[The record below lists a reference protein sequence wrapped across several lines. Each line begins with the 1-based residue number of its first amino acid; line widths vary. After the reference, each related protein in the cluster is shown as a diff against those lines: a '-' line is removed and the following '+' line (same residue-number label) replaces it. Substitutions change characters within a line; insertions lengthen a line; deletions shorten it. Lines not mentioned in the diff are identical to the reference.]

1 MFVNLNQNLH
11 PRWLLSRLRLNYPDW
26 LPTFRPFLAALC
38 SLLVGLGMLEGWGT
52 VRLLSLVLLLVCAM
66 LPLSELI
73 VIAGVAIALIGTT
86 LISSNGL
93 LTRHLV
99 ELISVTIFGTIVGRF
114 LRRIEWKLA
123 SQQILESLAQP
134 KENATA
140 ETLIGTAVT
149 LLRDFTGAD
158 AAIALRQLD
167 SVTAEAVVCL
177 PQTALP
183 SQLINPALFAAALEQ
198 NRSLFHSNYP
208 AIEDASHV
216 LLAQGVRSLAILP
229 LQGSDDLRGAILL
242 IWHRQISLSD
252 DLQQF
257 TASLLSEL
265 RTLLQFCDATLRLD
279 KLQARF
285 GAMLETIHQGVVFMD
300 ESGEQ
305 SWLNQAAAEQLG
317 LPPGTV
323 DLPIIAQAMAT
334 LRTQASNAAEI
345 TAQGAKL
352 FSQPQAT
359 IRNWNWI
366 FDHPQPKVLSV
377 SSTPTRGRDVPG
389 RLWLFDDITEQ
400 YLSQKELLERTQE
413 LSQTNAELELAK
425 VEAEAATRAK
435 SLFLANMSHEIR
447 TPMNAIIGMTEL
459 LLDTQLI
466 PRQQEFLETIYQS
479 SNTLLTII
487 NDILDFSKMES
498 GKLELEYQPFDLRMC
513 VESSLDL
520 LASKAAEKGLELA
533 YWIHPQTPN
542 HLLGDTTRLQ
552 QILVNL
558 LSNAV
563 KFTETGEV
571 VVSVAPFPHSQ
582 SSTLNPQ
589 ALHTILFTVKDT
601 GIGIPADRMHY
612 LFKSFSQVDASI
624 TRQYGGTGL
633 GLAISKQ
640 LSEMMGGQMWVV
652 SGGKLAGNSPSHW
665 NPPWKEKTLQ
675 QKPQH
680 LESSLLVGQG
690 STFYFTITAAVD
702 AKAFLTS
709 GTDIAQLQPELT
721 GKQVLVV
728 DDSPINRQ
736 ILTLQVQSWG
746 MDVHAVAS
754 AQEAL
759 SVLGAKQPFELAIL
773 DMQMP
778 QMDGLTLGEMI
789 RRQTAY
795 QNLPLVLLTSMGKP
809 DNMAAAPVNFAACLT
824 KPVKQSQLYNTL
836 IRVLGTQPVVFKPSQ
851 VSLEVDPH
859 LAEQYPL
866 KILVAEDNLVNQKV
880 ALLMLQRLG
889 YGADVVNNG
898 LEALAALQHQEYDLV
913 LMDVQMPKM
922 DGLEATRSIRQN
934 GLPERYPRIV
944 AMTANAMRGDREEC
958 LQAGMDDYISKP
970 IQMQDLLRI
979 LTQQPVPTPVLPA
992 SLLASKPIIDAKVL
1006 KSFRAMAGEQSA
1018 AILAELID
1026 CYLEEAPKLLAEIDG
1041 AIAHSDATTLR
1052 RAAHTLKANSAT
1064 LGAIAFSNV
1073 CKELELLGRTC
1084 STGNGSSDHT
1094 EIPNAHLDDC
1104 LAKGHDWVTQLK
1116 LDYEQVKSALQL
1128 ERHQEQ
1134 SS

>member
-1 MFVNLNQNLH
+1 MFVKLNPNLH
-11 PRWLLSRLRLNYPDW
+11 FQWLLSRLRLHHPDW

-66 LPLSELI
+66 LPLSGLI
-73 VIAGVAIALIGTT
+73 VIAGVAIALIGTA

-93 LTRHLV
+93 LTRHLL
-99 ELISVTIFGTIVGRF
+99 EPISVAVFGTVVGQF
-114 LRRIEWKLA
+114 LRRVEWKLA
-123 SQQILESLAQP
+123 SQQILESLTQP
-134 KENATA
+134 KENGTA
-140 ETLIGTAVT
+140 ETLIGTAVS
-149 LLRDFTGAD
+149 LLQDFTGAD

-167 SVTAEAVVCL
+167 LVTAEALVCL
-177 PQTALP
+177 PRTALP
-183 SQLINPALFAAALEQ
+183 NQLTNPALFTAALEQ

-208 AIEDASHV
+208 AVEGASHV

-229 LQGSDDLRGAILL
+229 LQGSDNLRGAILL
-242 IWHRQISLSD
+242 IWHRQTNLSD

-265 RTLLQFCDATLRLD
+265 RTLLQFCDTTLRLD

-317 LPPGTV
+317 LPPGAI
-323 DLPIIAQAMAT
+323 DPPMIAQAMAT
-334 LRTQASNAAEI
+334 LRTQASNTAEI

-366 FDHPQPKVLSV
+366 FDYPQPKVLSV
-377 SSTPTRGRDVPG
+377 SSTPTRVRDVPG

-400 YLSQKELLERTQE
+400 YLAQKELLERTQE
-413 LSQTNAELELAK
+413 LSQTNTKLELAK

-459 LLDTQLI
+459 LLDTRLI
-466 PRQQEFLETIYQS
+466 PRQREFLETIYQS

-498 GKLELEYQPFDLRMC
+498 GKLELEHQPFDLRMC

-520 LASKAAEKGLELA
+520 LASKAAEQGLELA
-533 YWIHPQTPN
+533 YWVHPQAPN
-542 HLLGDTTRLQ
+542 RLLGDTTRLQ

-563 KFTETGEV
+563 KFTKTGEI
-571 VVSVAPFPHSQ
+571 VVSVTPFPDPHPQTS
-582 SSTLNPQ
+582 NPQ
-589 ALHTILFTVKDT
+589 PLHKILFTVKDT
-601 GIGIPADRMHY
+601 GIGIPADRMHH

-633 GLAISKQ
+633 GLAISNQ
-640 LSEMMGGQMWVV
+640 LSEMMGGQMWVE
-652 SGGKLAGNSPSHW
+652 SGGKLAGNPPLQW
-665 NPPWKEKTLQ
+665 NPPWKEQPLQ
-675 QKPQH
+675 QQH
-680 LESSLLVGQG
+680 LESPLLAEQG
-690 STFYFTITAAVD
+690 STFYFTITAAAD
-702 AKAFLTS
+702 SNSSPTS
-709 GTDIAQLQPELT
+709 DTDIAQLQPELT

-736 ILTLQVQSWG
+736 ILTLQAQSWG
-746 MDVHAVAS
+746 MVVHAVAS
-754 AQEAL
+754 AREAL
-759 SVLGAKQPFELAIL
+759 SLLGAKQPFDLAIL

-789 RRQTAY
+789 RQQTPY
-795 QNLPLVLLTSMGKP
+795 QHLPLVLLTSMGKP
-809 DNMAAAPVNFAACLT
+809 DNMAAAAVEFAACLT

-836 IRVLGTQPVVFKPSQ
+836 LRVLGTQPIVIKPSQ
-851 VSLEVDPH
+851 GTLEIDPH

-866 KILVAEDNLVNQKV
+866 KILLAEDNLVNQKV

-889 YGADVVNNG
+889 YKADVVSNG
-898 LEALAALQHQEYDLV
+898 LEALKALQDQKYDLV
-913 LMDVQMPKM
+913 LMDVQMPEM

-934 GLPERYPRIV
+934 YLLERCPRIV

-958 LQAGMDDYISKP
+958 LQSGMDDYISKP
-970 IQMQDLLRI
+970 IQMQDLLRV
-979 LTQQPVPTPVLPA
+979 LTQQQGSTHVLPA
-992 SLLASKPIIDAKVL
+992 VLPVSEPTIDAKVL
-1006 KSFRAMAGEQSA
+1006 QSFRAMAGEQSA
-1018 AILAELID
+1018 AILTELID
-1026 CYLEEAPKLLAEIDG
+1026 CYLEEAPKLIEEIDA
-1041 AIAHSDATTLR
+1041 AIAHSDEITLR

-1064 LGAIAFSNV
+1064 LGAIAFSNA
-1073 CKELELLGRTC
+1073 CKELELLGRNC
-1084 STGNGSSDHT
+1084 SPDNRSKGHSENGS
-1094 EIPNAHLDDC
+1094 NFNVNDC
-1104 LAKGHDWVTQLK
+1104 LAQGGDQATRLK
-1116 LDYEQVKSALQL
+1116 IDYEQVKSALQL

-1134 SS
+1134 AT